1 MDELKKVLK
10 EKTLVFGT
18 KVTLRNLKQEK
29 TKHVLLSA
37 NCPKVLADEI
47 QRLAKMAG
55 AEVTMLDIPD
65 KEIGLVCKKRFAISV
80 LSY

>member
-29 TKHVLLSA
+29 
-37 NCPKVLADEI
+37 
-47 QRLAKMAG
+47 RL
-55 AEVTMLDIPD
+55 
-65 KEIGLVCKKRFAISV
+65 F
-80 LSY
+80 